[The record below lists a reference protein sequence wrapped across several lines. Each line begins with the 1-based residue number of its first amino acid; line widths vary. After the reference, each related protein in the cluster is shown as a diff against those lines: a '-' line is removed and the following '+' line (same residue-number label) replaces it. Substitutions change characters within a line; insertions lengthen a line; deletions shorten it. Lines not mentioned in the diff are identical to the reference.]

1 MADIFETDFELP
13 PEDLEVELLPS
24 NEDGEIEVLFKDPN
38 EVEEV
43 EADIDSNEHNANLAV
58 FLEEETIEKIKKFCH
73 ERYHEDKT
81 SNSDFFEGINLG
93 LEKLGLTIEE
103 LDNPFPGASPITHPL
118 ILESALK
125 TQAKIMGEI
134 FSGKG
139 LVDTY
144 LITETN
150 EETVQASNR
159 VRNYMDY
166 QYLYQMNEFVAD
178 TEKLSFRYSL
188 TGNAYRKY
196 YFDPIQNRPRTKYL
210 TEDKF
215 IINSDASTIAD
226 TDFHTELF
234 TLDRHEFEHLGEL
247 GEYANVDEYEYDDG
261 FLLEGDVVSAIAPNG
276 NATPTEVDAAIIVEG
291 TGDSMGSDNGARN
304 TSKFQLREHHCYLK
318 LPAPYNDGSNRALPY
333 IVTVE
338 DGRNKVL
345 AIRRNWKTEDPLKL
359 KRTWYAHYQLIPG
372 LGFHGMG
379 YIHILGNFQFALTS
393 ILRSL
398 IDSGQFSN
406 LQGGFR
412 AKGVRF
418 TRDSEMP
425 IKFGEFR
432 EIDTGTKSIKDVL
445 YPLDFKEPS
454 QVLERIVQFLDGRA
468 QKFADTTEQVLA
480 DSTNYGPVGTTVAL
494 LEASTK
500 FTSGILKRFYN
511 GLKQE
516 FQILHDLNYD
526 VLDETQ
532 DFFLKGQAFTVRQ
545 EDFSGKV
552 DIMPAADPN
561 LSSSAHRIAVA
572 QTKLAAAQ
580 QAPDYHDL
588 REAYHQFYSQIG
600 MEPEEIDKLLPPPNE
615 AQPLDPLSDIVALSQ
630 GKPIKAFEG
639 QDHESHIAFKTA
651 FLEDPKG
658 GAQPT
663 AANIIPL
670 VQANI
675 AEHATMLYV
684 RDLGGQMQLQGGE
697 VSDAAMAQA
706 AQEIKNFHEQQAF
719 EEGMQA
725 RDPATML
732 AQSELEN
739 AETRKEELDH
749 KKEMDH
755 GKLITENRKLDLKAV
770 EMLQKSSDNMD
781 KIKAEMAKKRFEVGA
796 DMVSEA
802 LQRLDEPNPEY
813 GNRLDKNK

>member
-1 MADIFETDFELP
+1 MADDFIKDFELP
-13 PEDLEVELLPS
+13 EDELEIQLLPTDDEGNIEVVFSNPDEEEDLE
-24 NEDGEIEVLFKDPN
+24 PN
-38 EVEEV
+38 
-43 EADIDSNEHNANLAV
+43 IDSNEHDANLAV
-58 FLEEETIEKIKKFCH
+58 FLEEETLGRISQFCQD
-73 ERYHEDKT
+73 RYNDDLS
-81 SNSDFFEGINLG
+81 SNGEFFDGINLG

-103 LDNPFPGASPITHPL
+103 LDEPFPGASPITHPL

-150 EETVQASNR
+150 EETIQSSNR

-166 QYLYQMNEFVAD
+166 QYLYQMNEFVPD
-178 TEKLSFRYSL
+178 TEKLSFRYAL

-215 IINSDASTIAD
+215 IINSDASTVAD

-247 GEYANVDEYEYDDG
+247 GEYVNVDEYEYGEG
-261 FLLEGDVVSAIAPNG
+261 FSLDNDIVSSVANVG
-276 NATPTEVDAAIIVEG
+276 NASPTKVDSEIVIEG
-291 TGDSMGSDNGARN
+291 TGDAMGHSS
-304 TSKFQLREHHCYLK
+304 TFSKFQIREHHCYLK
-318 LPAPYNDGSNRALPY
+318 LPAPYDEGLSRALPY
-333 IVTVE
+333 IVAIE
-338 DGRNKVL
+338 DSRNKIL
-345 AIRRNWKTEDPLKL
+345 SIRRNWKETDNKKL

-418 TRDSEMP
+418 TRDSQMP
-425 IKFGEFR
+425 IRFGEFR
-432 EIDTGTKSIKDVL
+432 EIDTGTKNIKDVL
-445 YPLDFKEPS
+445 MPLDFKEPS
-454 QVLERIVQFLDGRA
+454 QVLERIAQFLDGRA

-516 FQILHDLNYD
+516 FQILHDLNFD

-532 DFFLKGQAFTVRQ
+532 DFFLKGQSFSVRK

-552 DIMPAADPN
+552 DLMPAADPN

-580 QAPDYHDL
+580 QAPDIHNL
-588 REAYHQFYSQIG
+588 RAAYTEFYSQIG
-600 MEPEEIDKLLPPPNE
+600 MEPEEIDRLLPPPAE

-630 GKPIKAFEG
+630 GKPVKAFEG
-639 QDHESHIAFKTA
+639 QDHEAHISFKQA

-658 GAQPT
+658 GAQPL
-663 AANIIPL
+663 AASIIPL
-670 VQANI
+670 LQANI
-675 AEHATMLYV
+675 AEHAMFAYV
-684 RDLGGQMQLQGGE
+684 RDIGGQLQLNGGQTGE
-697 VSDAAMAQA
+697 KALADAAIQ
-706 AQEIKNFHEQQAF
+706 IKQFHESQAF
-719 EEGMQA
+719 EEA
-725 RDPATML
+725 LASKDPAAML

-739 AETRKEELDH
+739 AQTRREELAHD
-749 KKEMDH
+749 KEKDFA
-755 GKLITENRKLDLKAV
+755 KLAIEGRKLDLKAV
-770 EMLQKSSDNMD
+770 EMLQDSSDVAD
-781 KIKAEMAKKRFEVGA
+781 KIKADMAKTRFMKSA
-796 DMVSEA
+796 DMIKDA
-802 LQRLDEPNPEY
+802 LSGLGTPNKV
-813 GNRLDKNK
+813 DITNKK